1 MNCYTRKLRKPSF
14 LTPDLHLASDCSLEG
29 PYLCSWSHTLTA
41 SLLKFHRLEANAERH
56 LWLLPRAS
64 CTLQHS
70 SAWCGVS
77 LGPGWSLISVLSSF
91 SLSLCVCCHL
101 SLTASLLPPP
111 KWKSCFSPK
120 VCLLLFLLLLFPPPS
135 VPLFSPFFLLCKLSL
150 SRTDLGF
157 KPRHE
162 TWPVFTHTNAR
173 FLF

>member
-1 MNCYTRKLRKPSF
+1 MNCYSRKLRKPSF
-14 LTPDLHLASDCSLEG
+14 LTPDLHLASDCSLEE

-111 KWKSCFSPK
+111 KVKELFFPQSLFAVVSAPSPSSSLRPFIFSLFFTLQTLTVPHWPWIQTTAWDLA
-120 VCLLLFLLLLFPPPS
+120 CLY
-135 VPLFSPFFLLCKLSL
+135 
-150 SRTDLGF
+150 
-157 KPRHE
+157 
-162 TWPVFTHTNAR
+162 TH
-173 FLF
+173 